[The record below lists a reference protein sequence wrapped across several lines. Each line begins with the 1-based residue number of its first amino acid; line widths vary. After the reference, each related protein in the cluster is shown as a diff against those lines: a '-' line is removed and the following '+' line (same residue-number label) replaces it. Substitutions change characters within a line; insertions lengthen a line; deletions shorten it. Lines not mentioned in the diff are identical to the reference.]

1 MLMELRGYID
11 FTVYQHREYRSK
23 EDVIIPPPPL
33 ALRDATEAEVGRIK
47 GEAMVLAGNVREAR
61 PQLYAPYARG
71 ERDPYLLASL
81 GLYERAHGDAGKA
94 RQFLEAAFGAK
105 AKRPEACLELA
116 RLRSNEA
123 LGRPGPDGRL
133 TAAQAASIIAPLAF
147 AHGKT
152 PLLPAIYDLAGDT
165 WARSSA
171 SPGKDEARMMVEG
184 AQLFPTRLKL
194 IFQAG
199 VMARDTGDARSAH
212 ALADHGIKWAPEIGR
227 AHV

>member
-1 MLMELRGYID
+1 ML
-11 FTVYQHREYRSK
+11 FRS
-23 EDVIIPPPPL
+23 
-33 ALRDATEAEVGRIK
+33 
-47 GEAMVLAGNVREAR
+47 
-61 PQLYAPYARG
+61 
-71 ERDPYLLASL
+71 
-81 GLYERAHGDAGKA
+81 
-94 RQFLEAAFGAK
+94 
-105 AKRPEACLELA
+105 
-116 RLRSNEA
+116 
-123 LGRPGPDGRL
+123 
-133 TAAQAASIIAPLAF
+133 LAF

-212 ALADHGIKWAPEIGR
+212 ALADHGIKWAPDASVRQRFEALKSSLPPAPPAEPEPKKAPAR
-227 AHV
+227 K